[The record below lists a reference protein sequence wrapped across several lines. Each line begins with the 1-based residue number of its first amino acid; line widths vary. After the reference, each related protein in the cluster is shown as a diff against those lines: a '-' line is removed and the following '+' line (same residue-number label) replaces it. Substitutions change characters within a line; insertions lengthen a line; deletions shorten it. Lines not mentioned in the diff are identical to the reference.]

1 MERMPSAKPEK
12 KLTNGE
18 ALDWCIERVRRQ
30 PELEKYLVVLE
41 QGKKDLKAGRV
52 PEWDFMMLLKQMKFM
67 LDADEPEDDAMMIQL
82 EKFID
87 DVRETRR
94 NFLELKS
101 KAMED
106 LPRNQDKY
114 RPKDE
119 PLPPF
124 TGGVIEA

>member
-1 MERMPSAKPEK
+1 MERMPSAKPEH

-18 ALDWCIERVRRQ
+18 ALNWCIERVRRQ

-41 QGKKDLKAGRV
+41 QGKKDIKAGRI
-52 PEWDFMMLLKQMKFM
+52 PDWDFMMLLKQMKFM
-67 LDADEPEDDAMMIQL
+67 LDADGPEDDAMMIQV
-82 EKFID
+82 EKMID
-87 DVRETRR
+87 DVREARR
-94 NFLELKS
+94 HHLEMKS
-101 KAMED
+101 EALERM
-106 LPRNQDKY
+106 PHNQDKY

>member
-1 MERMPSAKPEK
+1 MERMPSAKSEK

-30 PELEKYLVVLE
+30 PDLEKYLVVLE
-41 QGKKDLKAGRV
+41 QGRKDLKAGRV

-94 NFLELKS
+94 NFLETKS
-101 KAMED
+101 KTMED